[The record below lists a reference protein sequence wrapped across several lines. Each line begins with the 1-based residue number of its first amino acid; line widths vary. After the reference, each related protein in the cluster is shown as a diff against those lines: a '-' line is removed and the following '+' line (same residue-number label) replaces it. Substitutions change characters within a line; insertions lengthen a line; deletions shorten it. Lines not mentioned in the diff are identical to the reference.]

1 MLYLHKNDKLQVIIK
16 TLQSDGIVL
25 LPSDTVLGLFAQL
38 SEKSKKKLD
47 SMKQQYL
54 DYYMILL
61 SLIYLM
67 VNME

>member
-1 MLYLHKNDKLQVIIK
+1 MVHINNSENLQAIVK
-16 TLQSDGIVL
+16 SLQSDGVVL

-38 SEKSKKKLD
+38 SEKTKKKLD
-47 SMKQQYL
+47 AIKQQYL

-61 SLIYLM
+61 SLICLM